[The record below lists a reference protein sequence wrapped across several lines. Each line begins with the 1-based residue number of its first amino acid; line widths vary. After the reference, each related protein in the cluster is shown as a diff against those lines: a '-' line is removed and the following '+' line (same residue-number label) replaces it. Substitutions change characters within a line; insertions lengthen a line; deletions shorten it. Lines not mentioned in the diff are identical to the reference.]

1 MGWVEGKRVSE
12 PSVSKGRTGTQRG
25 REKRSPPPPPLRL
38 LPLFPFIFPQQPE
51 ELLTVCQRCL
61 GKKWGLMGPQN
72 QPPSLSHCISSA
84 SPTLPLRWVQ
94 LPPEPVATTAPYKGT
109 LGVRHQTAKPHCFR
123 TKVWE
128 GWLAALCSNSQR
140 RFSSPLSCSFA
151 LNLCC
156 ITSPWAQCC
165 KRPGG
170 RGQTSRGRFSSS
182 RSWLWAAFS
191 SASPHSQEIT
201 RQGLA
206 QE

>member
-25 REKRSPPPPPLRL
+25 REKRSPPPPPLQL

-128 GWLAALCSNSQR
+128 GWLAALCSNSQGGFQAPSAAALLSICAASR
-140 RFSSPLSCSFA
+140 HLGHNAASAQVGEARLHGEGSAAAGAGCGLLSPRPPP
-151 LNLCC
+151 
-156 ITSPWAQCC
+156 TP
-165 KRPGG
+165 KRLPG
-170 RGQTSRGRFSSS
+170 RV
-182 RSWLWAAFS
+182 
-191 SASPHSQEIT
+191 
-201 RQGLA
+201 
-206 QE
+206 